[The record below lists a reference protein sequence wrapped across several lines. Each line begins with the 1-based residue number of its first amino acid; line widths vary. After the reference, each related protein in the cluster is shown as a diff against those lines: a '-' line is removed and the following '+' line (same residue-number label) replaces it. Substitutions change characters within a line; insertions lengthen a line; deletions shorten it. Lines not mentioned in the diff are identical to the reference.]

1 MLAEKAPE
9 APPGFDDFWT
19 SRYRRARA
27 VDPQPTL
34 RQSADRHADWH
45 VYDVNFLS
53 TGGFKIGGWLLL
65 PRIGKVRRGLVVG
78 HGYGGRDRPDFDV
91 PVKETAVLF
100 PCFRGLSRSA
110 RAPISTNPAWHV
122 LHDIDKPDSYVI
134 GGCVEDLWVAVSV
147 LVALYPWITGHIGY
161 SGISF
166 GGGVGALA
174 LPYDERIDRGHLAL
188 PTFGH
193 QPLRLKLPTTGSA
206 QSVQAYQKKHPD
218 VLQTLR
224 FFDAASAATRIT
236 VPTLMAVA
244 LFDPAVPPPC
254 QFAIANAPVK
264 NNEIFILDGGHFDY
278 PDDAMQHRLLADR
291 VRRFFKA
298 P

>member
-1 MLAEKAPE
+1 
-9 APPGFDDFWT
+9 
-19 SRYRRARA
+19 
-27 VDPQPTL
+27 
-34 RQSADRHADWH
+34 
-45 VYDVNFLS
+45 
-53 TGGFKIGGWLLL
+53 
-65 PRIGKVRRGLVVG
+65 
-78 HGYGGRDRPDFDV
+78 
-91 PVKETAVLF
+91 
-100 PCFRGLSRSA
+100 
-110 RAPISTNPAWHV
+110 
-122 LHDIDKPDSYVI
+122 
-134 GGCVEDLWVAVSV
+134 
-147 LVALYPWITGHIGY
+147 
-161 SGISF
+161 
-166 GGGVGALA
+166 
-174 LPYDERIDRGHLAL
+174 
-188 PTFGH
+188 
-193 QPLRLKLPTTGSA
+193 LKLPTTGSA

-264 NNEIFILDGGHFDY
+264 NNEIFILDAGHFDY